1 MNDNITPPTQNSPHE
16 PPPSRHLH
24 RLLIVLVALGCLGV
38 TSLLAIN
45 MLANR
50 GDGMPADAPGRG
62 GSLSPSLFD
71 QPLPLREFTL
81 TNQLGE
87 QTGTAE
93 LKGKPYIASFVFTRC
108 ATLCPRVLA
117 ANAELDRQL
126 KSVVGED
133 NYRLVSITLDPEHD
147 TVEVFGQR
155 AKDWDADASH
165 WLFLTG
171 EKDKVRDLITGAD
184 GFRSPAVDDPDNPQM
199 QIAHNSNVV
208 LVDAAGRIRGYY
220 DVVKIEQREKLT
232 RDLQR
237 LIEMEK

>member
-1 MNDNITPPTQNSPHE
+1 MNENTPQSQPQQA
-16 PPPSRHLH
+16 PPPGRHLH

-50 GDGMPADAPGRG
+50 GDDLPADAPGRG

-71 QPLPLREFTL
+71 QPLSLREFSL
-81 TNQLGE
+81 TNQRGE
-87 QTGTAE
+87 PTGTAE

-126 KSVVGED
+126 ESVVGVD

-147 TVEVFGQR
+147 TVDVFGQR
-155 AKDWDADASH
+155 AEDWDANPAH

-171 EKDKVRDLITGAD
+171 EKERVRDLITGAD
-184 GFRSPAVDDPDNPQM
+184 GFRSPAVDNPDNPQM
-199 QIAHNSNVV
+199 LIDHNSNVV

-220 DVVKIEQREKLT
+220 DILKVEQREKLT
-232 RDLQR
+232 RDLRR
-237 LIEMEK
+237 LVELKE